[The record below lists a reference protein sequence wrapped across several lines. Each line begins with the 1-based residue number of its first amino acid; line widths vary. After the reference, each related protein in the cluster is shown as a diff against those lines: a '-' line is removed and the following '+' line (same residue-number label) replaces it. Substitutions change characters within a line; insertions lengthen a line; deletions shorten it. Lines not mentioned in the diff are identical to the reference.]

1 MLRHLL
7 VAAALLSPLAAQER
21 PNLIFILTD
30 DQRYD
35 MMGNVTPHVV
45 TPEMDKIV
53 AEGVR
58 FNQAFVTTPICMASR
73 ATILSGLWE
82 RTHRYTGGAPT
93 IDDRYML
100 ASYPKLLRDAGY
112 QTGYVGK
119 WHVQTNEGIT
129 EELFDSYV
137 RLRHPYD
144 QTLQDG
150 SKRHL
155 TDLTGDLALEYLDS
169 TDRDRPFNLSVSF
182 NAPHAEDWHPMQYIP
197 APGTENL
204 YEGFTVPPTVL
215 GEAFFNMLPAFLG
228 NESMNRHRY
237 HWRFDNE
244 RKRQLMTKN
253 YYRLIAG
260 VDRVVGRLRAKLEE
274 LGVADNTVIM
284 LMGDNG
290 YFLGD
295 RGWAGKWKPHE
306 LSLRVPLI
314 VYDPRLSDAQ
324 RGAKTDAMALNVDV
338 PSTLLDYAGV
348 EIPEHWQGESLVPLI
363 QGEQP
368 ANWRTEF
375 FHEHI
380 FTHPT
385 IADYEGIR
393 TERYKYARYIDQDPV
408 YEEMYDLQADP
419 HEAENLARRPRY
431 YQLLRELRQKC
442 NDLRDEVGGIWIPWS
457 DDHLPP
463 ARRKVRKPN
472 EYWMNR

>member
-1 MLRHLL
+1 MLRL
-7 VAAALLSPLAAQER
+7 ALLSLALVAPLLAQDR

-30 DQRYD
+30 DQRFD
-35 MMGNVTPHVV
+35 MMGNVTPYVV
-45 TPEMDKIV
+45 TPEMDRIV

-58 FNQAFVTTPICMASR
+58 FNRAFVTTPICMASR

-82 RTHRYTGGAPT
+82 RTHRYTGGAPA

-119 WHVQTNEGIT
+119 WHVEVNEGIID
-129 EELFDSYV
+129 ELFDSYV
-137 RLRHPYD
+137 RLRHPYE
-144 QTLQDG
+144 QTLDDG
-150 SKRHL
+150 AKRHL
-155 TDLTGDLALEYLDS
+155 TDLTGDLAIEYLDS
-169 TDRDRPFNLSVSF
+169 TEPDKPFNLSVSF

-197 APGTENL
+197 APGTEEL
-204 YEGFTVPPTVL
+204 YQDFTVPPPIL
-215 GEAFFNMLPAFLG
+215 AELFDALPAFLG

-260 VDRVVGRLRAKLEE
+260 VDRVIGRLRAKLQEM
-274 LGVADNTVIM
+274 GVADNTVIM

-314 VYDPRLSDAQ
+314 VYDPGLSDSQ

-363 QGEQP
+363 RGEQP
-368 ANWRTEF
+368 SGWRTEF

-408 YEEMYDLQADP
+408 YEEMYDLEQDP
-419 HEAENLARRPRY
+419 DEAENLAKRPRY
-431 YQLLRELRQKC
+431 YQLLRALRQRC
-442 NDLRDEVGGIWIPWS
+442 SDLRDEVGGIWIPWP
-457 DDHLPP
+457 DEEMPP

>member
-1 MLRHLL
+1 MFRLL
-7 VAAALLSPLAAQER
+7 LAVALIAPAFAQER
-21 PNLIFILTD
+21 PNLIFLLTD

-35 MMGNVTPHVV
+35 MMGNVTPHVE
-45 TPEMDKIV
+45 TPEMDRIV

-58 FNQAFVTTPICMASR
+58 FNKAFVTTPICMASR

-93 IDDRYML
+93 IDDRFIL

-112 QTGYVGK
+112 QSGYVGK
-119 WHVQTNEGIT
+119 WHVEVNEGIT
-129 EELFDSYV
+129 DELFDHYV
-137 RLRHPYD
+137 RLRHPYE
-144 QTLQDG
+144 QTLPDG
-150 SKRHL
+150 TPIHL
-155 TDLTGDLALEYLDS
+155 TDLTGELAMEYLES
-169 TDRDRPFNLSVSF
+169 TSRDRPFTLSVSF

-197 APGTENL
+197 SPWTISL
-204 YEGFTVPPTVL
+204 YEALTVPPPIL
-215 GEAFFNMLPAFLG
+215 GEGFFETLPAFLG

-253 YYRLIAG
+253 YYRLISG

-274 LGVADNTVIM
+274 MGVADNTVIM

-295 RGWAGKWKPHE
+295 RGWAGKWTPHE

-314 VYDPRLSDAQ
+314 VYDPKLSADK
-324 RGAKTDAMALNVDV
+324 RGAQSEAMALNVDV

-348 EIPEHWQGESLVPLI
+348 PTPEHWQGRSLLPLI
-363 QGEQP
+363 RGDQP
-368 ANWRTEF
+368 GDWRKEF

-385 IADYEGIR
+385 IADYEGVR

-408 YEEMYDLQADP
+408 YEELYDLDQDP
-419 HEAENLARRPRY
+419 IEAENLAKRPRY
-431 YQLLRELRQKC
+431 YELLRAMRQKC
-442 NDLRDEVGGIWIPWS
+442 NDLRDEVGGIWIPWT
-457 DDHLPP
+457 DDELPAP
-463 ARRKVRKPN
+463 RRKYRKPN